1 MKLFALLLAAMV
13 TSAHAIAPG
22 FINTFSTGLDDWQK
36 GQVNPTYLSVP
47 TTGGPAGTG
56 DAYMESVAD
65 GAGSF
70 GRLTVFNSAEWS
82 TDFIADGVTS
92 VKMDLLPAAVPLEIR
107 LALRLGGNI
116 GYISSSAFTLA
127 PGGTWQSASFSLAA
141 ADMTAVGA
149 PGSYNDV
156 LSAANFQFRIL
167 NAAST
172 SNVRGDAVSAT
183 LGIDNIEAIPEPATW
198 GLLVLGAGVCAA
210 AARRRR

>member
-1 MKLFALLLAAMV
+1 
-13 TSAHAIAPG
+13 
-22 FINTFSTGLDDWQK
+22 
-36 GQVNPTYLSVP
+36 
-47 TTGGPAGTG
+47 
-56 DAYMESVAD
+56 
-65 GAGSF
+65 
-70 GRLTVFNSAEWS
+70 
-82 TDFIADGVTS
+82 
-92 VKMDLLPAAVPLEIR
+92 
-107 LALRLGGNI
+107 
-116 GYISSSAFTLA
+116 
-127 PGGTWQSASFSLAA
+127 
-141 ADMTAVGA
+141 MTAVGA